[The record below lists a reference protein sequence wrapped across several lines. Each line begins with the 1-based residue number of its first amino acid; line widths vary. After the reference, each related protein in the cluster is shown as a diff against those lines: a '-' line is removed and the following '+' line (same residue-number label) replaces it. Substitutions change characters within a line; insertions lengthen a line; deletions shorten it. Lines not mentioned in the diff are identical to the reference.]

1 VRCTATLRVLVS
13 SIITGIAGWIRLYI
27 AFVLL
32 GKVPDIMV
40 CFAFSFVAYSV
51 YTLDRALESKEDEI
65 NRPEEKDA
73 NKKVVLFVVTAF
85 LLFAIL
91 ILIIKNISP
100 LVAVLPFIIGFLYS
114 KGLKMGGVSIKLKQG
129 FGVKNAVVA
138 FSWSFTIAAFMF
150 TFTENYLQRLLIFI
164 FFFFKSFIITVILDC
179 KDVKGDA
186 LVGLITIPV
195 YFGEARTKKIL
206 KFIHSFF
213 HLGVMVAFIILNL
226 VKAEAIII
234 LGYSWILGSVYISL
248 YTNANESISR
258 RIVTQGEWIPLLLLR
273 NFAIQLSSTVSYS
286 S

>member
-27 AFVLL
+27 AFILL
-32 GKVPDIMV
+32 GKVPDILV

-51 YTLDRALESKEDEI
+51 YTLDRALESKEDEV

-91 ILIIKNISP
+91 ILMLKNISP

-206 KFIHSFF
+206 HIIHSFF
-213 HLGVMVAFIILNL
+213 HLGSTALIILNL
-226 VKAEAIII
+226 VKVETIII
-234 LGYSWILGSVYISL
+234 LGYSWIVGLVYISL
-248 YTNANESISR
+248 YINAKESISR
-258 RIVTQGEWIPLLLLR
+258 RVVTQGEWIPLLLLR
-273 NFAIQLSSTVSYS
+273 NFAVQLSQTVSYS